1 MQAEEANG
9 EAERKAGLDNLE
21 SILKSQEFAGRD
33 SNLVKE
39 LLLNASVERFVDD
52 QVIFHENDDVDRL
65 YFIENGEAAVCV
77 DDQPIEKISSGKVIG
92 LGAIFETLGL
102 PVTIKAMASC
112 NCHSVSRQNLLSA
125 LQKYPEDANHL
136 RSFAER
142 LCKEETSRWEKRG
155 AILRTKRKLKAISAM
170 RNGRK
175 LAHRPVEE
183 MSATSTPAETPEV
196 SEPLAPAAPAAV
208 ATAATPTT
216 PTSSRPLQDE
226 AKRRQKLQ
234 MIREGMAARQRGEA
248 TSSAWRKG
256 RAVRTATVPLDAP
269 DGKDKAADETSELV
283 FEVDELEL
291 ADPDRELCRQ
301 YSRESQQSG
310 SPLLASGGRA
320 RTRRQGSG
328 SITCR
333 KDDGSRSA
341 PKKKGSTR
349 SFLPVLSSAS
359 PAT

>member
-1 MQAEEANG
+1 MQAAEADG
-9 EAERKAGLDNLE
+9 EAERKAGLEYLE

-33 SNLVKE
+33 SNFVKE

-175 LAHRPVEE
+175 SALATRTVMEE
-183 MSATSTPAETPEV
+183 MSATSTPPETPEVHQV
-196 SEPLAPAAPAAV
+196 SEPLASA
-208 ATAATPTT
+208 TT

-226 AKRRQKLQ
+226 VKRRQKLQ
-234 MIREGMAARQRGEA
+234 MIRAGLAARQRGES
-248 TSSAWRKG
+248 TGSSSAACRKG
-256 RAVRTATVPLDAP
+256 RGVRLATESLEESPGIGLPLDASP
-269 DGKDKAADETSELV
+269 EDETSEV
-283 FEVDELEL
+283 AFELDELEL
-291 ADPDRELCRQ
+291 ADPDGELHRQ
-301 YSRESQQSG
+301 HSHESQSG

-320 RTRRQGSG
+320 RTRRQGSA
-328 SITCR
+328 SIR

-341 PKKKGSTR
+341 LKKKGSKR

-359 PAT
+359 PA